1 MSEEDLSQ
9 YKDSDILSKYS
20 PGQIRELREAFKL
33 FDKDGDGSITADELG
48 TVMRNLGQFPSTDEL
63 YMMLKEIDIDGDGT
77 FSFEEFVQ
85 VMANMGGLSEQSEED
100 EEKELRQA
108 FTVFDK
114 TGCGYICASDIRA
127 ILQCLG
133 EDLTEEEIDEMI
145 AEVDIDGD
153 GRIDYDEFIACVCS
167 DTSAEKDEGK
177 VESPRPSPKV
187 SQSEPEKTR
196 AQSQG
201 VVERNA
207 DPSTSKVQDGPE

>member
-1 MSEEDLSQ
+1 MSKK
-9 YKDSDILSKYS
+9 KDSDILTRYS

-33 FDKDGDGSITADELG
+33 FDKDGDGSITAEELG
-48 TVMRNLGQFPSTDEL
+48 TVMRNLGQFPSSDEL
-63 YMMLKEIDIDGDGT
+63 NMMLKEIDIDGDGT

-100 EEKELRQA
+100 EEKELKQA

-114 TGCGYICASDIRA
+114 SGCGYICASDIRA

-167 DTSAEKDEGK
+167 ENNEKEDDKPETPRAETKAKPAELGGASVGDRKEG
-177 VESPRPSPKV
+177 V
-187 SQSEPEKTR
+187 
-196 AQSQG
+196 A
-201 VVERNA
+201 RNA
-207 DPSTSKVQDGPE
+207 DPSKSKAQDGPE